1 VLRAGLVIS
10 HRFGSHGPI
19 TQALITHIG
28 GPTAL
33 IEVGGWR
40 ILTDP
45 TFDPPGRR
53 YFFGWGTTSRK
64 LVGPS
69 VRPEDLGAI
78 DAVLVSHHHHGDN
91 LDPSARA
98 LLPKWGTTFTTRKA
112 AVALGGRSIGMAA
125 WDTATLEAPGKPTI
139 TITAT
144 PCRHGPV
151 GSEPI
156 TGPVIGFALSWHGQ
170 ENGALWVTGDTVL
183 YPALREVPARLQV
196 GTLLLH
202 LGSVRFRYLSGWL
215 RYTMDAHEG
224 VELID
229 LVAPARVVPV
239 HYEGWS
245 HFQQGREAAEPVL
258 ATSAYAD
265 RITWLDPGQST
276 TVEV

>member
-1 VLRAGLVIS
+1 MTETR
-10 HRFGSHGPI
+10 
-19 TQALITHIG
+19 ITHIG

-69 VRPEDLGAI
+69 IEAADLGPI

-91 LDPSARA
+91 LDSSARD
-98 LLPKWGTTFTTRKA
+98 LLPSWGTTYTTKKA
-112 AVALGGRSIGMAA
+112 AAKLGDPCVGLAP
-125 WDTATLEAPGKPTI
+125 WDTATLAAPGKETV

-151 GSEPI
+151 GSDPI
-156 TGPVIGFALSWHGQ
+156 TGPVIGFSLAWAGQ
-170 ENGALWVTGDTVL
+170 EHGELWVTGDTVL
-183 YPALREVPARLQV
+183 YPGLRDIASRLSI
-196 GTLLLH
+196 GTMLVH
-202 LGSVRFRYLSGWL
+202 LGSVRFRYLSGWF
-215 RYTMDAHEG
+215 RYTMDAREG
-224 VELID
+224 AELID
-229 LVAPARVVPV
+229 LVKPAHVVPV

-245 HFQQGREAAEPVL
+245 HFQQGRGPAEAVIKQSP
-258 ATSAYAD
+258 YAD
-265 RITWLDPGQST
+265 RVRWLDPGEDVTLS
-276 TVEV
+276 V

>member
-1 VLRAGLVIS
+1 MTDAR
-10 HRFGSHGPI
+10 
-19 TQALITHIG
+19 ITHIG

-45 TFDPPGRR
+45 TFDPPGKR

-64 LVGPS
+64 LAGPA
-69 VRPEDLGAI
+69 VAAADLGPI

-91 LDPSARA
+91 LDPAGQA
-98 LLPKWGTTFTTRKA
+98 LLPTWGTTFTTRKA
-112 AVALGGRSIGMAA
+112 ATRLGGETVGLAA
-125 WDTATLEAPGKPTI
+125 WETTTLEAPGKETI

-156 TGPVIGFALSWHGQ
+156 TGPVIGFSLKWAGQ
-170 ENGALWVTGDTVL
+170 EHGELWVTGDTVL
-183 YPALREVPARLQV
+183 YPRLREVAERLDI
-196 GTLLLH
+196 GTVLLH

-215 RYTMDAHEG
+215 RYTMDAREG
-224 VELID
+224 RELLD
-229 LVAPARVVPV
+229 LVKPAHVVPV

-245 HFQQGREAAEPVL
+245 HFQQDRGPAEKVL
-258 ATSAYAD
+258 ATSPYAD
-265 RITWLDPGQST
+265 RITWLDPGEAVT
-276 TVEV
+276 LAV

>member
-1 VLRAGLVIS
+1 MTAAR
-10 HRFGSHGPI
+10 
-19 TQALITHIG
+19 ITHIG

-45 TFDPPGRR
+45 TFDAPGKR

-64 LVGPS
+64 LAGPS
-69 VRPEDLGAI
+69 VEAADLGPI

-98 LLPKWGTTFTTRKA
+98 LLPTWGTTFTTRKA
-112 AVALGGRSIGMAA
+112 AATLGHGAVGLAA
-125 WDTATLEAPGKPTI
+125 WDTAMLEAPGKPTI

-156 TGPVIGFALSWHGQ
+156 TGPVVGFSLAWEGQQHG
-170 ENGALWVTGDTVL
+170 ELWITGDTVL
-183 YPALREVPARLQV
+183 YPALKEVPARLDI
-196 GTLLLH
+196 GTLLVH

-215 RYTMDAHEG
+215 RYTMDAREG
-224 VELID
+224 AQLID
-229 LVAPARVVPV
+229 LVKPAHVVPV

-245 HFQQGREAAEPVL
+245 HFQQDRGPAEVVL
-258 ATSAYAD
+258 GASAYAD
-265 RITWLDPGQST
+265 RITWLDSGEAT
-276 TVEV
+276 TFEV

>member
-1 VLRAGLVIS
+1 MSETR
-10 HRFGSHGPI
+10 
-19 TQALITHIG
+19 ITHIG

-64 LVGPS
+64 LAGPAIA
-69 VRPEDLGAI
+69 PADLGPI

-91 LDPSARA
+91 LDPSARE
-98 LLPKWGTTFTTRKA
+98 LLPAWGTTITTRKGA
-112 AVALGGRSIGMAA
+112 AKLGRGAVGLSG
-125 WDTATLEAPGKPTI
+125 WETTNLEAPGKETI
-139 TITAT
+139 TVTAT

-156 TGPVIGFALSWHGQ
+156 TGPVIGFSLAWAGQ
-170 ENGALWVTGDTVL
+170 QNGELWVTGDTVL
-183 YPALREVPARLQV
+183 YPALREVPSRLRI
-196 GTLLLH
+196 GTVLLH

-215 RYTMDAHEG
+215 RYTMDAREG
-224 VELID
+224 AELIE
-229 LVAPARVVPV
+229 LVDPAHVVPV

-245 HFQQGREAAEPVL
+245 HFQQDRGPAEAVL
-258 ATSAYAD
+258 ARSPLAD
-265 RITWLDPGQST
+265 RVTWLDPGEDVT
-276 TVEV
+276 LPV